1 MMICDICQESFK
13 NKFSLD
19 RHLERR
25 VCTKDL
31 CQYPELLSSADN
43 DAIQIIENLQQQA
56 MKIKAAQRM
65 GTFVEKLYP
74 LVFVDKRK
82 VSRKNDFSKI
92 QHLLPVDNSEFLLE
106 KMIHDSLQPVRLLKN
121 IKVQLGNEVIDLSQY
136 TFPTNMDLFI
146 VKDYIHFAEIT
157 MKDGGLDIPQS
168 KIPAPYV
175 PDPHF
180 IRDES
185 IAPKI
190 QKPSQCDKVFE
201 KMFGKK
207 ASDQADENAEME
219 WSFAYAEMNTSG
231 AANDAVGME
240 DESSGDDLPAEIVNS
255 GEELPDERGNSR
267 DDDIGSPGDPNGPDD
282 SGGPG
287 SPGDPDGS
295 GGPGSS
301 GGSDD
306 PSEPEDAGGPPN
318 PGRNAGPIGNC
329 WTDYSDYILRIR
341 GRTGHGSGTSSTYVG
356 LGPLGPSYRNLTT
369 QQVRNRLV
377 TANSKVHHYVNIGH
391 LPEIMT
397 SQELKYN
404 CGVSAEGFMYHL
416 QHLRPPLTR
425 QRIFSEGAKI
435 TLFLEKLKH
444 NEPFDRLAFL
454 RNVSKTTV
462 WEIFWSHAIQQYRL
476 DDAIPHRNCGIRGQP
491 NYTEVLQRSVCT
503 SEYMNAI
510 FQHAMPD
517 GNELVILALDATYE
531 YSPKISSPGAQRR
544 TYCQHK
550 NNHNLKVAIL
560 VDHEGDI
567 LYYSPVSGSA
577 PSCSDACLT
586 VDQLEMENDSTI
598 ARSLDSLI
606 RPPIESNLSCF
617 TFVDLGYTHPRGNRG
632 QTTTLHHQIYNR

>member
-1 MMICDICQESFK
+1 MNFVCDICKENFTKKS
-13 NKFSLD
+13 SLD
-19 RHLERR
+19 RHLDRG

-31 CQYPELLSSADN
+31 CKFPELLSSADKV
-43 DAIQIIENLQQQA
+43 ALEVIEALPTPSL
-56 MKIKAAQRM
+56 KIKAAQRM
-65 GTFVEKLYP
+65 GTFVTKVYP
-74 LVFVDKRK
+74 MVFMDKRK
-82 VSRKNDFSKI
+82 VSRKNTLSKI
-92 QHLLPVDNSEFLLE
+92 EHLFPADSEFLLE
-106 KMIHDSLQPVRLLKN
+106 KLILDSSQPVRLLKN
-121 IKVQLGNEVIDLSQY
+121 VKVLIDEETIDLSQY
-136 TFPTNMDLFI
+136 TIPINLERFT
-146 VKDYIHFAEIT
+146 VKSYGHFAEVTLKADVIQP
-157 MKDGGLDIPQS
+157 I
-168 KIPAPYV
+168 KIPIPYV
-175 PDPHF
+175 ADPHF
-180 IRDES
+180 IRIE
-185 IAPKI
+185 APKV
-190 QKPSQCDKVFE
+190 QKPHQDDKVFG
-201 KMFGKK
+201 KIFGKD
-207 ASDQADENAEME
+207 ASDDYESDNGDENEDENAEMQF
-219 WSFAYAEMNTSG
+219 SFAYAEMNPSG
-231 AANDAVGME
+231 AENDAVAMAS
-240 DESSGDDLPAEIVNS
+240 DSSGDELPMEGGNS
-255 GEELPDERGNSR
+255 G
-267 DDDIGSPGDPNGPDD
+267 DDGTGGGPI
-282 SGGPG
+282 GPG
-287 SPGDPDGS
+287 SPGDSNGPDG
-295 GGPGSS
+295 P

-306 PSEPEDAGGPPN
+306 PSEPDGSGDPGSPGGSNVPSDSDGPPS
-318 PGRNAGPIGNC
+318 PGRNTGGNC
-329 WTDYSDYILRIR
+329 WNDYADRIFRIR
-341 GRTGHGSGTSSTYVG
+341 GRTGHGSGNSARYVG

-377 TANSKVHHYVNIGH
+377 TANNKVHHYVNIGH

-404 CGVSAEGFMYHL
+404 CGVWYDGFYH
-416 QHLRPPLTR
+416 HLDNFCPPLTR
-425 QRIFSEGAKI
+425 ERIFSQGGKL
-435 TLFLEKLKH
+435 TLYLEKLKH

>member
-1 MMICDICQESFK
+1 MNFVCDICKENFTKKS
-13 NKFSLD
+13 SLD
-19 RHLERR
+19 RHLDRG

-31 CQYPELLSSADN
+31 CKFPELLSSADKV
-43 DAIQIIENLQQQA
+43 ALEVIEALPTPSL
-56 MKIKAAQRM
+56 KIKAAQRM
-65 GTFVEKLYP
+65 GTFVTKVYP
-74 LVFVDKRK
+74 MVFMDKRK
-82 VSRKNDFSKI
+82 VSRKNILSKI
-92 QHLLPVDNSEFLLE
+92 EHLFPADSEFLLE
-106 KMIHDSLQPVRLLKN
+106 KLILDSSQPVRLLKN
-121 IKVQLGNEVIDLSQY
+121 IKVLIDEETIDLSQY
-136 TFPTNMDLFI
+136 TIPINLERFT
-146 VKDYIHFAEIT
+146 VKSYGHFAEVTLKADVIQP
-157 MKDGGLDIPQS
+157 I
-168 KIPAPYV
+168 KIPIPYV
-175 PDPHF
+175 ADPHF
-180 IRDES
+180 IRIE
-185 IAPKI
+185 APKV
-190 QKPSQCDKVFE
+190 QKPNQDDKVF
-201 KMFGKK
+201 KKIFGKN
-207 ASDQADENAEME
+207 ASDDCESENGDENDEMQ
-219 WSFAYAEMNTSG
+219 WSFAHAENPSG
-231 AANDAVGME
+231 VENDAVATAS
-240 DESSGDDLPAEIVNS
+240 ESSGDELPMEGDNS
-255 GEELPDERGNSR
+255 GRDGTGGDPIGPDPS
-267 DDDIGSPGDPNGPDD
+267 GSPG
-282 SGGPG
+282 
-287 SPGDPDGS
+287 SP
-295 GGPGSS
+295 

-306 PSEPEDAGGPPN
+306 PSEPDGSGSSGSPGGGSDDPN
-318 PGRNAGPIGNC
+318 EPDRPSSPRQNDGGNC
-329 WTDYSDYILRIR
+329 WTDYAMHIIGIR
-341 GRTGHGSGTSSTYVG
+341 QDIRHGSNARYVG
-356 LGPLGPSYRNLTT
+356 LGPLGPSHRNLKT

-377 TANSKVHHYVNIGH
+377 TANNKVHHYVNIGH

-404 CGVSAEGFMYHL
+404 CGVWYDGFFHHL
-416 QHLRPPLTR
+416 DNYCPPLTR
-425 QRIFSEGAKI
+425 ERIFSQGGKL
-435 TLFLEKLKH
+435 TLYLEKLKH

-454 RNVSKTTV
+454 RNVCKRTV

-632 QTTTLHHQIYNR
+632 QNTTLHDQIYNR